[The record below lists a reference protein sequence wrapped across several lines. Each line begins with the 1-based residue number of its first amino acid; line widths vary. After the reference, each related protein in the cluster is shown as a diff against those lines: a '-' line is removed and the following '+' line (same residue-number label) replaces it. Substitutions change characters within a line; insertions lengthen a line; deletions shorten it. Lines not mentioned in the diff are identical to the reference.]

1 MENLE
6 LNIKAIDLEKAAA
19 GVWIEY
25 DDGISFLI
33 ARSNSPEYRSAI
45 RRMHKQHK
53 HQIENQTLSDAKSD
67 QLMAGLMATHILIGW
82 KGLKSH
88 GEEFKYTRDNAE
100 AMMEDER
107 YSEIRAWVMAQAE
120 DLENF
125 RSEEAKKSK
134 RSALKI

>member
-6 LNIKAIDLEKAAA
+6 LNIKAIDLEKAAG

-25 DDGISFLI
+25 EDGIWFLI
-33 ARSNSPEYRSAI
+33 ARSNSPAYRGAV

-53 HQIENQTLSDAKSD
+53 HQIENETLSDAKSD
-67 QLMAGLMATHILIGW
+67 ALMADLIAAHILVGW
-82 KGLKSH
+82 KGLKS
-88 GEEFKYTRDNAE
+88 GSKEFPYSFANAVALLSSE
-100 AMMEDER
+100 A

-125 RSEEAKKSK
+125 RSNEAKKSK
-134 RSALKI
+134 PSV